1 MFLGETIT
9 DSHEAIN
16 TVSKP
21 KRGRK
26 ILDPN
31 GEKRTEKVMIYLRPS
46 LYADV
51 KDLANLYGKRITD
64 YIVSLIERDTEAKQE
79 HLSFFQ
85 EMRKEFTK

>member
-26 ILDPN
+26 PKAAA
-31 GEKRTEKVMIYLRPS
+31 EKRTVKLSIYLTPS
-46 LYADV
+46 LYANV
-51 KDLANLYGKRITD
+51 KDLANLYGKSITD

-79 HLSFFQ
+79 HLIFFR